1 MRLLY
6 AHADRAGFGAPDAAD
21 GPAAE
26 LTDCVAAFVA
36 VEAGDAAA
44 PEAVAASAAD
54 ELRTVADRLG
64 VDGVVL
70 YRCPQLVDPAAA
82 EGPAATAIDALAD
95 RLSADYDVR
104 RAPTEGDAG
113 GAVDWR
119 GHPLAVGGCRV
130 DAGSDGS
137 RQPNDRA
144 VVTPAGER
152 RDPGTADGTLR
163 AVADAGRPPTDPP
176 GDDRLRELGF
186 LADGGVWLPR
196 GAFVRDALAA
206 RADDLLAGAGA
217 VRVASA
223 GSNES
228 QGVAA
233 AVPADIADAD
243 LPVRVRDTGRPSGTG
258 APEMAVVV
266 ADAAAAADQFGRAT
280 AIAREAV
287 GELGVDAAPVV
298 RTVAGGTDA
307 GPSPGAVA
315 AALDRPVLAETL
327 PMRVGRWSTA
337 LDFVAVVDG
346 RAVRTGAV
354 RYDPPGSDSADG
366 GPSRPTVRCAPLG
379 RLDATVRAV
388 AAVGDGLPTW
398 LAPTQVRLV
407 PVDATH
413 AERCDAVAAEL
424 SASGVR
430 ADVDDRDLPV
440 GERIGRAEAAG
451 VPHYA
456 VVGEREAVD
465 GPLPVTERASGRE
478 TSMAVAE
485 LAETVREATADYPSR
500 RRPLPVR
507 VGDWPPIG
515 GA

>member
-6 AHADRAGFGAPDAAD
+6 AHADRAAVDAAD
-21 GPAAE
+21 GATAE

-36 VEAGDAAA
+36 VEPGDAAA
-44 PEAVAASAAD
+44 PEAVATSAAD

-70 YRCPQLVDPAAA
+70 YRCPHLLDAAAA
-82 EGPAATAIDALAD
+82 EGPAATAVDALAE
-95 RLSADYDVR
+95 RLPADYDVR
-104 RAPTEGDAG
+104 RARVEGDAG

-130 DAGSDGS
+130 GPAADSLQAAD
-137 RQPNDRA
+137 DRA
-144 VVTPAGER
+144 VVTPSGDR

-163 AVADAGRPPTDPP
+163 AVADAGRPSTDPP

-186 LADGGVWLPR
+186 LAEDGATWLPR

-206 RADDLLAGAGA
+206 RADDLLAEAGA
-217 VRVASA
+217 VRVA
-223 GSNES
+223 
-228 QGVAA
+228 AA
-233 AVPADIADAD
+233 DSHEGRGPAASVPADIADAD
-243 LPVRVRDTGRPSGTG
+243 LPVRLRDPGGWRGAD

-266 ADAAAAADQFGRAT
+266 ADATAGADEFRRAA

-287 GELGVDAAPVV
+287 GDLGVDAAPVV
-298 RTVAGGTDA
+298 RTVAGGADA
-307 GPSPGAVA
+307 GPSSAAVA
-315 AALDRPVLAETL
+315 AAVDAPVLAETL

-354 RYDPPGSDSADG
+354 RYDPPRSDSADG
-366 GPSRPTVRCAPLG
+366 GPSRPTVRCAPVG
-379 RLDATVRAV
+379 RLDVAIRATVA
-388 AAVGDGLPTW
+388 GDGGLPTW

-407 PVDATH
+407 PVDAGH
-413 AERCDAVAAEL
+413 AERCDAVVAAL
-424 SASGVR
+424 SESGVR
-430 ADVDDRDLPV
+430 ADVDDRELSV
-440 GERIGRAEAAG
+440 GDRIGRAEAAG
-451 VPHYA
+451 VPYYA
-456 VVGEREAVD
+456 VVGEREAGD

-478 TSMAVAE
+478 SAMTVAE
-485 LAETVREATADYPSR
+485 LAETVREATAAYPSR
-500 RRPLPVR
+500 RRPLPAR
-507 VGDWPPIG
+507 LRDWPPVG